1 MAFMGRLMSLCL
13 LVIGSF
19 GASTI
24 FAQPL
29 YETCAACHGADGGG
43 VADGSIPAIGG
54 QPAAV
59 IAAQLR
65 KFRSGSREDLR
76 MQHFSNADHLRDEAQ
91 LLAVAAHVASLRR
104 KTPVAHGS
112 GDALESGRSDFERS
126 CASCHGAQAAADAKR
141 GMMALAGQH
150 APYLLRK
157 MREASSG
164 EARGI
169 ARSHGALLSRLPP
182 ARQAAIAD
190 YLSRMPVPAPLP

>member
-1 MAFMGRLMSLCL
+1 MTFKNKLMSLCAL
-13 LVIGSF
+13 LIGALGVSI
-19 GASTI
+19 SP
-24 FAQPL
+24 AQPL

-91 LLAVAAHVASLRR
+91 LLAVAAHVAALRR
-104 KTPVAHGS
+104 TTPVAHGA
-112 GDALESGRSDFERS
+112 GDALDSGRSDFERS
-126 CASCHGAQAAADAKR
+126 CASCHGVQATADAKR
-141 GMMALAGQH
+141 GMTALAGQH
-150 APYLLRK
+150 ATYLLRK
-157 MREASSG
+157 MREASAG

-169 ARSHGALLSRLPP
+169 ARSHGALLSRLPA